1 VRTPSGARKDLASSS
16 HRQDGDGLDGDPKL
30 RAMRAVWLTMRD
42 EEPPDRGLAELLAAA
57 RGAAETMRGRPTL
70 WQRLVAGLRRPPAL
84 ALATVMVLVG
94 GAVILG
100 RRGVDVPA
108 PAASS
113 GAPGLE
119 VAPPAPRKESGPDLR
134 KAEAVAEPDGS
145 ADGSADGTAKVELA
159 LERRGAADG
168 SMKVELA
175 SKPLRPGSG
184 KAASANASSPPPSV
198 VVIPDRARAADGSPA
213 SGAASGVTSGAALK
227 DTGVLEA
234 GAVAHE
240 TPRMADAPRS
250 TATATDGRPSRPLP
264 ASTREPAGP
273 SEDLDGAA
281 GVANEPP
288 PPPPIAEAEATKKAD
303 RSEAAGA
310 GHDKQQAAPAVSLEQ
325 LYKQCASAARRG
337 DCAAV
342 RLMVGRIKKSDRSY
356 RTRVAKDAAVA
367 KCLAE

>member
-1 VRTPSGARKDLASSS
+1 VRTPSGARNDLASSA
-16 HRQDGDGLDGDPKL
+16 HRQGGDGDGLDGDPKL

-70 WQRLVAGLRRPPAL
+70 WQRLVAGWRRPPAL

-108 PAASS
+108 PAAPS
-113 GAPGLE
+113 GAPGLV
-119 VAPPAPRKESGPDLR
+119 VAPPAPRTESGPDLR
-134 KAEAVAEPDGS
+134 KAGAVAESDGS
-145 ADGSADGTAKVELA
+145 ADGPAKIALA
-159 LERRGAADG
+159 LERHGSADG
-168 SMKVELA
+168 SVKVELA
-175 SKPLRPGSG
+175 SKPLGPGGG
-184 KAASANASSPPPSV
+184 KAASANASPPTASV
-198 VVIPDRARAADGSPA
+198 VVVPDRARRTAGSPPV
-213 SGAASGVTSGAALK
+213 GAAWK
-227 DTGVLEA
+227 DTGEPEA

-240 TPRMADAPRS
+240 MPRMAVAPRS
-250 TATATDGRPSRPLP
+250 TATDGRPSHPVP

-273 SEDLDGAA
+273 SDDLDGAA

-288 PPPPIAEAEATKKAD
+288 PPPIFEAEATKKAD
-303 RSEAAGA
+303 RSEATGA
-310 GHDKQQAAPAVSLEQ
+310 GHDKQQAAPAVPLEQ